1 MSNVRKDK
9 LEGYN
14 MQTFDFTDK
23 VAIITGGG
31 GGIGRSASLV
41 LSKGGAK
48 VVVVDLAEDLGE
60 ETVKQVK
67 ASGGDAIF
75 VKADLTVEADIKN
88 YVDKTIETYGKV
100 DILMNNAGWEGKIT
114 PLVDYSTEVFD
125 TVMNLNVRGAFL
137 GMRYVLPYMN
147 EQKSGSIVNVASG
160 AGFLGTPNMVAYG
173 ASKHALLGMTKTA
186 GVEAAPNNVKVNA
199 VCPGVVDTDMMRS
212 IESGFAGGDEEGAA
226 AAKKSLEE
234 SAPTGRYSTP
244 EEVANVMA
252 YLASD
257 LSTHII
263 GQSVVIDGGALLT

>member
-1 MSNVRKDK
+1 
-9 LEGYN
+9 

-23 VAIITGGG
+23 VAIVTGGG
-31 GGIGRSASLV
+31 GGIGRSVSLK
-41 LSKGGAK
+41 LAEGGAK
-48 VVVVDLAEDLGE
+48 VVVVDLAEDLGQV
-60 ETVKQVK
+60 TVDQVK
-67 ASGGDAIF
+67 ENGGDAIF
-75 VKADLTVEADIKN
+75 VKADLTKEADIKN
-88 YVDKTIETYGKV
+88 YVEKTIEAYGKI
-100 DILMNNAGWEGKIT
+100 DILMNNAGWEGQII
-114 PLVDYSTEVFD
+114 PLVDYPTEVFD
-125 TVMNLNVRGAFL
+125 KVMDLNVRGAFL

-186 GVEAAPNNVKVNA
+186 GVEVAANNVKVNA

-244 EEVANVMA
+244 EEVANIMA

-263 GQSVVIDGGALLT
+263 GQSVVIDGGAILT